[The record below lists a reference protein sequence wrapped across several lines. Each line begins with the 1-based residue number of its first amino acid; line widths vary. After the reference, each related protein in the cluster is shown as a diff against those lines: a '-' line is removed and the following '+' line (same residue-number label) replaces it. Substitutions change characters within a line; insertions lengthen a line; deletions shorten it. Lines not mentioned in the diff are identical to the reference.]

1 MSDLYLRVRAAT
13 GCDVTVRD
21 VAERDVTGRDVAER
35 DVTGCEGS
43 GGRARVRMVVAGAPG
58 AGVGELIGAITGV
71 APDLEVTRHR
81 PGESLPVAACD
92 GVGVLVIDPSSAP
105 ESADVDLVTRLRT
118 EIGTVVL
125 VCAKIDA
132 FWEWPRRLREH
143 RRHLDPDEEL
153 PLFAVSAAAA
163 LAGAVDESGLDDLV
177 SWIVTAG
184 SAPSAERWERMRT
197 GACLGALDAALLA
210 EMSAPPA
217 PGDDADTL
225 MHRRRLLVASR
236 DRGRTDRLAAVRAG
250 LAGVR
255 AASLADAQ
263 TGARAL
269 AHAATQRIAQAGPRQ
284 LDDHAAW
291 LDEEVRRLSAHVGAV
306 TDDRLDEVAVT
317 ALLGIDGGDPRRPGG
332 PSDRARPPAGP
343 GYGPSP
349 AAGRQQPPSGRRG
362 AEDAL
367 VVLLGASTGIGLGR
381 LVVAPMASVHT
392 LQWVSMPLTLVI
404 GVAVAFW
411 VVGVRRAGARR
422 AELRAWSAEVLAEAR
437 ATIERGV
444 AVAVT
449 DTESWLTG
457 QIIRHHER
465 RVRQVSADVAAID
478 EQLRGIRAERA
489 GADRQREAR
498 VDELRRLRASA
509 AARMQE
515 LWMDGAAA
523 SDVGEERRDG
533 PVRTG

>member
-1 MSDLYLRVRAAT
+1 MSDLYLRVREAT
-13 GCDVTVRD
+13 GCDVTG
-21 VAERDVTGRDVAER
+21 RDVTGRD
-35 DVTGCEGS
+35 GS
-43 GGRARVRMVVAGAPG
+43 GGRARARVVVAGAPG
-58 AGVGELIGAITGV
+58 SGVGELTGAITEV
-71 APDLEVTRHR
+71 APDLEVTGHR
-81 PGESLPVAACD
+81 PGESLPVDACD
-92 GVGVLVIDPSSAP
+92 GIGVLVIDPSSAP
-105 ESADVDLVTRLRT
+105 EPADVDLVTRLRT

-163 LAGAVDESGLDDLV
+163 LAGAVDESGVDDLV
-177 SWIVTAG
+177 SWIVSAG
-184 SAPSAERWERMRT
+184 SAPTADRRERMRT

-210 EMSAPPA
+210 ETSARPEPA
-217 PGDDADTL
+217 DDAETL

-263 TGARAL
+263 TGARVL

-284 LDDHAAW
+284 LADHPAW
-291 LDEEVRRLSAHVGAV
+291 VDQEVARLNARIGAV
-306 TDDRLDEVAVT
+306 TDDRLDEVT
-317 ALLGIDGGDPRRPGG
+317 ATTLLGIETGDPRQPGG
-332 PSDRARPPAGP
+332 PSDRARPPAGS

-349 AAGRQQPPSGRRG
+349 VPGRQPPSGRRG

-381 LVVAPMASVHT
+381 LAVAPMASVHT

-404 GVAVAFW
+404 GVAVALW

-444 AVAVT
+444 AAAVT
-449 DTESWLTG
+449 DTESRLTG

-465 RVRQVSADVAAID
+465 RVRQVSADVAALD
-478 EQLRGIRAERA
+478 EQLRGLRAERA
-489 GADRQREAR
+489 GADRQRQAR
-498 VDELRRLRASA
+498 VDELRRLRATA
-509 AARMQE
+509 AARVQE
-515 LWMDGAAA
+515 LWMDGAAEP
-523 SDVGEERRDG
+523 DVGEERRDG
-533 PVRTG
+533 PVRTGRG